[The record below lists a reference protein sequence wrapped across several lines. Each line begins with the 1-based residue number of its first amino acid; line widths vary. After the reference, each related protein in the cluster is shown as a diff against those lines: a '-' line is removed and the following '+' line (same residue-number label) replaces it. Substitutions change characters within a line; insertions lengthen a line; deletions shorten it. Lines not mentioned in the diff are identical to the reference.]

1 MRASEISIDQVDDA
15 RKFLKEGDDVEAMII
30 GVDRKRRVVNL
41 SIKAKESEE
50 EATALQEY
58 GVEREGG
65 RTTLGDLLKEQLDS
79 K

>member
-1 MRASEISIDQVDDA
+1 MRASELSIDPVDDA
-15 RKFLKEGDDVEAMII
+15 RKVVKEGDTIEALIV

-41 SIKAKESEE
+41 SVKAKESEE
-50 EATALQEY
+50 EQTALQEY
-58 GVEREGG
+58 GSDNETG